1 MPAKKDARPDAAS
14 ISRVYLFTGESDV
27 RRRSAVADLTG
38 TLVAPASEG
47 FDLET
52 VDGDSSS
59 AEAVLSAV
67 STAPF
72 MSERKVVVVERVE
85 RLPQDDQEA
94 IAAFIPKLPA
104 LSCLIL
110 LAGENAA
117 SASKQSNSKPSEE
130 DDEDEQ
136 KGRREKK
143 GLSTALQ
150 KAVKA
155 HGTLVSFAKLR
166 SNEMQSVAT
175 ATARKLG
182 KTLNP
187 GAAAAISR
195 AVEGSAALLERE
207 IEKLAAY
214 VGDREEITMADVQS
228 VATLSPEDRVFAL
241 IDAIGGKQ
249 AGEAM
254 RLLDETLAASPKPE
268 GEVLRILALLA
279 RNFRLL
285 YQMRFMKEAGVRSH
299 ESAPEEIRDLLPK
312 DQSVLSLSEWQLRK
326 LAPQTG
332 CFTSA
337 QLVQSLRAVLDC
349 ELAIKGLGAEAASN
363 RLSLEMLLV
372 KLCGLK

>member
-38 TLVAPASEG
+38 ALVAPESEG

-85 RLPQDDQEA
+85 RLSQDDQEA

-285 YQMRFMKEAGVRSH
+285 YQMRFLKEAGVRSYG
-299 ESAPEEIRDLLPK
+299 SAPEEIRDLLPK

-326 LAPQTG
+326 LAPQAG